1 MTTRL
6 LVLGGALLV
15 LACDSGSGGGARD
28 HELTQ
33 RERDS
38 ILAQSRIP
46 GARGVG
52 RAMRVADS
60 ESARIEATNNAD
72 P

>member
-1 MTTRL
+1 MRTWTL
-6 LVLGGALLV
+6 ALALT
-15 LACDSGSGGGARD
+15 LAGCSGGGARD
-28 HELTQ
+28 SNLTQ

-52 RAMRVADS
+52 AAMRVADS
-60 ESARIEATNNAD
+60 IEAHVRSAD
-72 P
+72 TIGQ

>member
-1 MTTRL
+1 MRTWTPAL
-6 LVLGGALLV
+6 TLTVTLALAAACGGAP
-15 LACDSGSGGGARD
+15 AARD
-28 HELTQ
+28 ALTQ

-52 RAMRVADS
+52 AAMRVADS
-60 ESARIEATNNAD
+60 IEAKVRARDTIGQ
-72 P
+72 